1 VELDP
6 TVAQAKYFA
15 QACGVARFSY
25 NWALSEWQT
34 QYKNGEKPNEAAL
47 RRQLNAIKGEEY
59 PWMESVTKC
68 AVQYA
73 IKNLG
78 KAFQG
83 FFKKVRK
90 YPRFKK
96 KGVSRD
102 VFRAD
107 NGPANPQ
114 SHAVKIIA
122 RRVKLPIIG
131 SVKMKERLRFQ
142 GRIISCT
149 ISRTAHKWFASFQVE
164 IDQKPPVR
172 ENQATVGVDLGIKTL
187 AVLSDGTTFDNP
199 KALRNNL
206 NQLRRLSRSL
216 SRKQKGSSNRRKA
229 RARLARLHYRISC
242 VRNDALHKITS
253 YLTRNFT
260 LIGIENLNVR
270 GMLKNSKLSRAI
282 SDVGLFEFRRQLDY
296 KGALYGARLV
306 VADRWFPSSKTCS
319 ECGVVKETLGLSER
333 SWSCGCGAHHDRD
346 LNAATNLKFMAESSS
361 VTACGELSSGSALR
375 DGTKLNSMKQEP
387 GKSYLNL
394 REQV

>member
-34 QYKNGEKPNEAAL
+34 QYKNGEKPNEASL
-47 RRQLNAIKGEEY
+47 RRQLNAIKGAEF

-68 AVQYA
+68 AAQYA

-107 NGPANPQ
+107 NGPVNPQ
-114 SHAVKIIA
+114 RHAVKIIA
-122 RRVKLPIIG
+122 RRVKLPIVG

-187 AVLSDGTTFDNP
+187 AVLSDGTQFSNP

-229 RARLARLHYRISC
+229 RAKLARLHYRISC

-260 LIGIENLNVR
+260 TIGIENLNVR

-282 SDVGLFEFRRQLDY
+282 SDVSFSEFRRQLDY

-306 VADRWFPSSKTCS
+306 VADRWFPSSKMCS
-319 ECGVVKETLGLSER
+319 ECGKVKETLGLGER

-346 LNAATNLKFMAESSS
+346 LNAAKNLRIMAESSS
-361 VTACGELSSGSALR
+361 VTACGEISSGSALR
-375 DGTKLNSMKQEP
+375 DGTKLNSVKQEP
-387 GKSYLNL
+387 DKSYSDL